1 VSALNVEG
9 LAPGFFAV
17 YIATAP
23 EKLAEARRGLGE
35 QLEAAL
41 QAAPAEGELDRARRY
56 LIGNF
61 AIDQQRAAVRAS
73 HLSLDPL
80 YGLPPDAD
88 RVYSEHVRAVSRE
101 DVLRVARRILRL
113 DAATTALIRP

>member
-1 VSALNVEG
+1 
-9 LAPGFFAV
+9 V

-23 EKLAEARRGLGE
+23 EKLAEARRGLRE
-35 QLEAAL
+35 QLEAAVRD
-41 QAAPAEGELDRARRY
+41 APAEGELERARSF

-80 YGLPPDAD
+80 YGLPPDDDRGYAD
-88 RVYSEHVRAVSRE
+88 RVRRVSRE
-101 DVLRVARRILRL
+101 DVLRVARRVLRL
-113 DAATTALIRP
+113 DVATTALIRP